1 MKLYNVIELLDNNQK
16 FKILHEGLWKGY
28 NGVAFSGKKEDLKS
42 LIQDANDIKHNPES
56 KSIIEKIINE
66 NINKYNTETD
76 GEFIVFKSVNF
87 NDE

>member
-1 MKLYNVIELLDNNQK
+1 MKLYSIIELLNNNQK

-42 LIQDANDIKHNPES
+42 LIQDAIDIKHSPES
-56 KSIIEKIINE
+56 QSIIENIINE
-66 NINKYNTETD
+66 NINKYNIQTD
-76 GEFIVFKSVNF
+76 EEFIVFKSVNF